1 MLSSPK
7 MRVVLTILGL
17 VMLGLFI
24 WFAGP
29 LFGFGDSRP
38 LRPVRSRL
46 IMMALVVVCW
56 IAWVLIKRRRANRAS
71 DQLMAAVVEQPE
83 ASGPSPEAVQLRERF
98 EDAIATLKKQ
108 RRSGHSLYDLPWYVI
123 IGAPGSGKTTALLNS
138 GLKFPVKQRTGAV
151 ALRGVGG
158 TRDCDWW
165 FTDEAVFLDTAGR
178 YTTQDSDAAADSAG
192 WDEFMALLRKYR
204 KRRPVNG
211 VLLTISAQDLML
223 QSRAEL
229 EAHVGALRRRL
240 DELNQKLHIQLPVY
254 LLVTK
259 CDLVVGFTEYFDDLA
274 QDGRSQVWGVT
285 FPYERTVEGEAAGSF
300 PAEFDALVA
309 RLNGRVFARLD
320 EEHEARRRAVVFAF
334 PQQMAA
340 LRDVLT
346 GFVSEVFGS
355 TRFDK
360 QILLRGVYL
369 TSGTQE
375 GTPIDRLLGS
385 IGRQFEVR
393 PEAVLSREGQGKAYF
408 IERLLKQVMF
418 AESGLAGVNRRFE
431 VQKAAWQF
439 GAYAAMLLVA
449 VLGVFAFTVSFVS
462 NRNYVTEVGREAAAL
477 QNVQSAPATA
487 SLGEVLPRLD
497 AVRGVYES
505 ANRYRDAKPWGMR
518 WWLFQGDSVGTE
530 ARDAYLRELNSAL
543 LPRLAA
549 RIEQGLTRSL
559 EPIDL
564 YYFFKVYLMLGQPE
578 YLDKEQLGFV
588 ASLAWQT
595 GDPATENNLGRHLDS
610 LLEEEESLR
619 PFALDDA
626 VVEQARSTL
635 RLASIANLMYA
646 EVVLTY
652 ADAAQGGLRLDLAA
666 GLGTA
671 DLLERRSGT
680 PWSEPVPSL
689 YTAPVFKEI
698 TGNTDPLAA
707 RFFAERWV
715 WSDEGLPDD
724 ADPIALGRALVALYE
739 ADYIAVWDEILTD
752 IEPARPGTQR
762 ETEEL
767 LATLGSSTSP
777 LRGLLE
783 TIDEQTFLVEPQE
796 EGQSAARDG
805 LGRALQRGIGRA
817 GRLAAGAL
825 RGLSEASGPDV
836 PPGTAVTEHFA
847 PIHEL
852 VTGEDGN
859 APIDAFL
866 DQLIAIQ
873 QQLSG
878 LGEGIGKISPSD
890 PRAEPVIGQIRED
903 TSALS
908 LDATGLPPAVRDI
921 ITQLARLAAGSVPG
935 PAGGLR
941 TRYRQGVV
949 PACQRIVG
957 RYPFVAASR
966 DDVSLAEFG
975 RLFGDGGT
983 YDNFFNQNVERLVD
997 RSRTPWRW
1005 RPGAGGGARDMLDQ
1019 FAAAERIREAF
1030 FSAGGSVP
1038 AFGFTMEVLELTGPD
1053 EHFVLEIGG
1062 EALDYLRGSRRPILS
1077 LTWPGQSPGITVTFD
1092 SSFQEYVGPWAWFRM
1107 VDDSMYQEE
1116 TQARYVLSFQQ
1127 GGARARVRVETD
1139 STANPFAGATLL
1151 RQFRCGS

>member
-505 ANRYRDAKPWGMR
+505 ANRYRDAKPWG
-518 WWLFQGDSVGTE
+518 
-530 ARDAYLRELNSAL
+530 
-543 LPRLAA
+543 
-549 RIEQGLTRSL
+549 
-559 EPIDL
+559 
-564 YYFFKVYLMLGQPE
+564 
-578 YLDKEQLGFV
+578 
-588 ASLAWQT
+588 
-595 GDPATENNLGRHLDS
+595 
-610 LLEEEESLR
+610 
-619 PFALDDA
+619 
-626 VVEQARSTL
+626 
-635 RLASIANLMYA
+635 
-646 EVVLTY
+646 
-652 ADAAQGGLRLDLAA
+652 
-666 GLGTA
+666 
-671 DLLERRSGT
+671 
-680 PWSEPVPSL
+680 
-689 YTAPVFKEI
+689 
-698 TGNTDPLAA
+698 
-707 RFFAERWV
+707 
-715 WSDEGLPDD
+715 
-724 ADPIALGRALVALYE
+724 
-739 ADYIAVWDEILTD
+739 
-752 IEPARPGTQR
+752 
-762 ETEEL
+762 
-767 LATLGSSTSP
+767 
-777 LRGLLE
+777 
-783 TIDEQTFLVEPQE
+783 
-796 EGQSAARDG
+796 
-805 LGRALQRGIGRA
+805 
-817 GRLAAGAL
+817 
-825 RGLSEASGPDV
+825 
-836 PPGTAVTEHFA
+836 
-847 PIHEL
+847 
-852 VTGEDGN
+852 
-859 APIDAFL
+859 
-866 DQLIAIQ
+866 
-873 QQLSG
+873 
-878 LGEGIGKISPSD
+878 
-890 PRAEPVIGQIRED
+890 
-903 TSALS
+903 
-908 LDATGLPPAVRDI
+908 
-921 ITQLARLAAGSVPG
+921 
-935 PAGGLR
+935 
-941 TRYRQGVV
+941 
-949 PACQRIVG
+949 
-957 RYPFVAASR
+957 
-966 DDVSLAEFG
+966 
-975 RLFGDGGT
+975 
-983 YDNFFNQNVERLVD
+983 
-997 RSRTPWRW
+997 
-1005 RPGAGGGARDMLDQ
+1005 
-1019 FAAAERIREAF
+1019 
-1030 FSAGGSVP
+1030 
-1038 AFGFTMEVLELTGPD
+1038 
-1053 EHFVLEIGG
+1053 
-1062 EALDYLRGSRRPILS
+1062 
-1077 LTWPGQSPGITVTFD
+1077 
-1092 SSFQEYVGPWAWFRM
+1092 
-1107 VDDSMYQEE
+1107 
-1116 TQARYVLSFQQ
+1116 
-1127 GGARARVRVETD
+1127 
-1139 STANPFAGATLL
+1139 
-1151 RQFRCGS
+1151 